1 MIEDNAAAAFWSDG
15 YRIVDALVT
24 PKQCTFLRQ
33 AMDWSRDA
41 GKMRVADHRAYR
53 GPNNQYAPIPAQ
65 VFLAS
70 LNARMSAL
78 VGREL
83 LPSFSFW
90 RIYQQGDVLNR
101 HKDRNAC
108 EVSVTISL
116 TPACDDD
123 GIWPIGV
130 TDLKGHSHS
139 IKLPLGSGLLYQGT
153 KVDHWRDPLTVAQHY
168 QMFLHYVVADGPFA
182 ALEHDEG
189 KARVP

>member
-1 MIEDNAAAAFWSDG
+1 MIEDKAAAGFWSDG

-33 AMDWSRDA
+33 AMDRSRDA

-65 VFLAS
+65 MFLAS
-70 LNARMSAL
+70 LNATMSAL
-78 VGREL
+78 VGRKL

-90 RIYQQGDVLNR
+90 RIYQRGDVLNR

-123 GIWPIGV
+123 RIWPIGV

-139 IKLPLGSGLLYQGT
+139 INLPLGSGLLYLGT
-153 KVDHWRDPLTVAQHY
+153 EVDHWRDPLTVAQHY